1 MPAMLRWAER
11 DGEGS
16 FATFVTTMTSIGLK
30 GSVGLGAEAS
40 PSVRDR
46 DLLLRRLTDLAVLPP
61 GRVTPQERAL
71 VDAVM
76 ATAVSRLDETQRRQI
91 AERVA
96 QLPEGPREL
105 TLALAR
111 DTIEVA
117 APVLREA
124 ANLQVGD
131 LADIIHAADTGH
143 RLAIAERKSLP
154 AGVVDALIEYGNTD
168 VVRRMLENRAA
179 EISAR
184 AMEIIVRRSAAEPE
198 LQGPLLGRPEL
209 NQRLALLMF
218 WWVPSSARVE
228 ILGRYTVE
236 RRMMHVALHDLLDAG
251 LVATGADEALRVAL
265 ALVHPP
271 TAIRKSQFTRLVNLI
286 GMQRRDEFMTELA
299 NEARIRPETALGI
312 VGDLGGEPLA
322 ILAKAIGLTRREF
335 GDLVVAAAELR
346 GGYMPAKADIERIT
360 AVFDAISTD
369 RADLVL
375 HYWDWSI
382 YGDARL
388 PPADGE

>member
-16 FATFVTTMTSIGLK
+16 FAAFVTTMTSIGLK
-30 GSVGLGAEAS
+30 GNVGLGAEVS

-184 AMEIIVRRSAAEPE
+184 AMEILVRRSAAEPE

-251 LVATGADEALRVAL
+251 FVATGADEPLRVAL

-286 GMQRRDEFMTELA
+286 GMQRRDEFIAELA

-360 AVFDAISTD
+360 TVFDAISTD

-382 YGDARL
+382 YGEARV
-388 PPADGE
+388 PPSDEG

>member
-1 MPAMLRWAER
+1 MPTMLRWAER

-16 FATFVTTMTSIGLK
+16 FAAFVTTMTSIGLK
-30 GSVGLGAEAS
+30 GNVEFGAEAS

-46 DLLLRRLTDLAVLPP
+46 DLLLRRLTDLAVMPP

-143 RLAIAERKSLP
+143 RLAIAARKSLP
-154 AGVVDALIEYGNTD
+154 AGVVDALIEYGNAD
-168 VVRRMLENRAA
+168 VARRLLENRAA
-179 EISAR
+179 EISVR
-184 AMEIIVRRSAAEPE
+184 AMEILVRRSAAEPE
-198 LQGPLLGRPEL
+198 LQGPLLARPEL

-251 LVATGADEALRVAL
+251 LVATGADEPLRVAL

-286 GMQRRDEFMTELA
+286 GMQRRDEFIAELA

-312 VGDLGGEPLA
+312 VGDLGGEALA

-360 AVFDAISTD
+360 AVFDATSTD

-388 PPADGE
+388 PTPDEE